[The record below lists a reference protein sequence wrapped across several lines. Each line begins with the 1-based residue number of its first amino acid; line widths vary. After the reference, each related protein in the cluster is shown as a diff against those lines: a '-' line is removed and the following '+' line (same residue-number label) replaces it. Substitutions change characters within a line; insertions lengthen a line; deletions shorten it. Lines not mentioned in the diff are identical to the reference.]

1 MLWHYLFEIFE
12 KQLRIH
18 ADLGAMTGW
27 SLLNFSLGNRV
38 LLRFEK
44 GKDYRH
50 SDGFQEC
57 RGKRRGNSERHDRIA
72 CNTIVRSTE
81 ELLETISDILM

>member
-27 SLLNFSLGNRV
+27 SLLNFSMSKKVFSFSAFCRFWLPFLVTASGCRLITAPAAMYPIPEIEGLGNWGIEG
-38 LLRFEK
+38 LR
-44 GKDYRH
+44 D
-50 SDGFQEC
+50 
-57 RGKRRGNSERHDRIA
+57 
-72 CNTIVRSTE
+72 
-81 ELLETISDILM
+81 